1 MTVASLSARNS
12 LIATL
17 GVLDP
22 TMTSSTDS
30 AGAAWFTDQAG
41 DSNSSLTSVSSAAT
55 SFSQTATLL
64 STLSKLSASDPE
76 QFKEAAKE
84 ISADLREAASLA
96 TDSATAYSLTSLA
109 GQFSN
114 AAATGSISS
123 LAPAASAQG
132 ASSRLKGYASLSAGT
147 SLFSQSL
154 TGNGATGLRDVINSI
169 IAGNL
174 GGASSSE
181 ES

>member
-22 TMTSSTDS
+22 TTTKSTDG
-30 AGAAWFTDQAG
+30 AGSTWFSDQSG
-41 DSNSSLTSVSSAAT
+41 GSDSSLTSVSSAAT

-64 STLSKLSASDPE
+64 STLSRLSASDPE
-76 QFKEAAKE
+76 QFKEMAAE

-96 TDSATAYSLTSLA
+96 PDSATAYSLSSLA
-109 GQFSN
+109 SQFSN
-114 AAATGSISS
+114 AAATGSVNS
-123 LAPAASAQG
+123 LAPSV
-132 ASSRLKGYASLSAGT
+132 SSTNRLKGYASLSAGT

-154 TGNGATGLRDVINSI
+154 TGNGSTGLRDVINAI
-169 IAGNL
+169 IADNL
-174 GGASSSE
+174 GGSSSSE

>member
-30 AGAAWFTDQAG
+30 AGSTWFSDQTDSSG
-41 DSNSSLTSVSSAAT
+41 SSLTSVSSAAT

-64 STLSKLSASDPE
+64 STLSRLSSADPE
-76 QFKEAAKE
+76 TFKEAAKD
-84 ISADLREAASLA
+84 ISADLRQAASEA
-96 TDSATAYSLTSLA
+96 TDSATAYSLSSLA
-109 GQFSN
+109 SQFSN

-123 LAPAASAQG
+123 LATAATTQG

-154 TGNGATGLRDVINSI
+154 TGNGSTGLRDVINAV
-169 IAGNL
+169 IADNL
-174 GGASSSE
+174 GGSSSSE